1 MCASNCVSNIL
12 FVNVLNKKKDAD
24 NAMQFAISQL
34 KICISRSCSSCA
46 NGMEYQR
53 LECQF
58 YRDVRTVVSLQF
70 FQNTEFQQ
78 SLWFRCG
85 LHPRKIQQHT
95 NYQFS

>member
-1 MCASNCVSNIL
+1 
-12 FVNVLNKKKDAD
+12 
-24 NAMQFAISQL
+24 MQTMQLATSQL
-34 KICISRSCSSCA
+34 KRFTPRSCSSGA
-46 NGMEYQR
+46 NWMEYQR

-78 SLWFRCG
+78 SLWFCCG